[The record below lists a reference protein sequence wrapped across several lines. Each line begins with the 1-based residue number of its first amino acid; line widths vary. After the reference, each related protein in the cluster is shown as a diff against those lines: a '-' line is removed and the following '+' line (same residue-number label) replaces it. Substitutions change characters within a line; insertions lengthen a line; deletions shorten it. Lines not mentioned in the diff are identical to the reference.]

1 MPGGMEDPVDEAV
14 LEAMKGLSAAPVQL
28 LGLRGFCEAVGDIE
42 RNHLGIYDDLIV
54 RVVGTDIARFRA
66 STDPGWK
73 YIQHPVSPKGCAQ
86 LCCGDWNFRL
96 GWHKGHPALVQA
108 GTFSVNRLDARGRV
122 VSTESG
128 DDFAIN
134 NHSGGSEYTVG
145 GFSAGCQIVW
155 APEGAWGK
163 TWHDYF
169 DSIADAVV
177 PGASQNTDL
186 YAEAV
191 VRRVNVPYRL
201 TERLPALPSRLCP

>member
-1 MPGGMEDPVDEAV
+1 MEDPVDEAV
-14 LEAMKGLSAAPVQL
+14 LEAMKGLPAAPVRL
-28 LGLRGFCEAVGDIE
+28 LGLRGFCEALGDPE
-42 RNHLGIYDDLIV
+42 HNELGIYDDLLV
-54 RVVGTDIARFRA
+54 RVIGTSIARFRA

-73 YIQHPVSPKGCAQ
+73 YIQRPVNPKGCAQ

-108 GTFSVNRLDARGRV
+108 GVFRVNRLDARGRR

-145 GFSAGCQIVW
+145 GFSAGCQILWV
-155 APEGAWGK
+155 PEGAWGK

-169 DSIADAVV
+169 DPIADAIL
-177 PGASQNTDL
+177 PGASRNADL

-191 VRRVNVPYRL
+191 ARNVNVPYRL
-201 TERLPALPSRLCP
+201 TDRLPALPVMSRL